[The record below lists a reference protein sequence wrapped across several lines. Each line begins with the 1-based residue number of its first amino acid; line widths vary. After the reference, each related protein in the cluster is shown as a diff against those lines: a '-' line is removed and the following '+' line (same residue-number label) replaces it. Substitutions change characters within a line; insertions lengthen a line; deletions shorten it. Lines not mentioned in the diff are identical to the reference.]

1 MSAAKILELLKSR
14 GMKLAVAESLTGGLL
29 TYEFSKVPG
38 ASKVLLAGVVA
49 YDTALKSQLLGVSA
63 SLLENQ
69 GPVDP
74 EVAAQMAE
82 GLRRSIAT
90 KKQLGI
96 ENIVSVATTG
106 VAGPETQA
114 EQPVGQVFIATASGN
129 SETPNSNVFAHELV
143 GSRVEIQKAVV
154 LLAVEHLWEEISG

>member
-1 MSAAKILELLKSR
+1 MSAEKILELLESR
-14 GMKLAVAESLTGGLL
+14 GMNLVVAESLTGGLL
-29 TYEFSKVPG
+29 THEFSKVPG
-38 ASKVLLAGVVA
+38 ASKVLLAGVAA
-49 YDTALKSQLLGVSA
+49 YDTSLKSQLLGVSA

-90 KKQLGI
+90 KKQRGI

-114 EQPVGQVFIATASGN
+114 DQPVGRVFIATASGS

-154 LLAVEHLWEEISG
+154 LLALEHLWEEISG